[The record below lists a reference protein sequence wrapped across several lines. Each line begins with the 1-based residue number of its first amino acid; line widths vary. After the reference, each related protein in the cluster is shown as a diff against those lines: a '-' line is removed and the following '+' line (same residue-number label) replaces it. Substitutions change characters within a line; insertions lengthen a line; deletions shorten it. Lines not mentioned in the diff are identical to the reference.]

1 MHVARPAHY
10 DAARRR
16 LLRGIAAAVA
26 AISLA
31 GLATPALA
39 EGPWQRLEAA
49 RSVLG
54 DTEPSTQGL
63 VLDLPHVSEDGA
75 SVALTVGFDGELAD
89 DDHISRIDL
98 FATAN
103 PSPEI
108 ATFHLTPLSG
118 KAEIST
124 RVRLN
129 ETQQVIAIATSHQGE
144 RFATAREVRITVS
157 GCLMRNGGDQPEP
170 LSNPRVSIPSSFTPG
185 QPEAVRTLINHPM
198 ETGLRE
204 DTNGEIV
211 PRHIVERFTVRLNGS
226 TAFEAELHQSISA
239 SPYLLFYLSP
249 EEEGE
254 AVFEWQDDTGAS
266 ATHEASIK
274 AG

>member
-1 MHVARPAHY
+1 MHVARSTHP

-16 LLRGIAAAVA
+16 LLLGMAAGVA
-26 AISLA
+26 AIGVA
-31 GLATPALA
+31 GLATPVMA
-39 EGPWQRLEAA
+39 EGPWQRLDTA

-54 DTEPSTQGL
+54 DAEPSTQGL

-75 SVALTVGFDGELAD
+75 SVSLTVGFDGELEPGD
-89 DDHISRIDL
+89 YISRIDL

-170 LSNPRVSIPSSFTPG
+170 LSNPRVSIPSSFSPG
-185 QPEAVRTLINHPM
+185 QPEAVRTLIHHPM

-204 DTNGEIV
+204 NADGEIE
-211 PRHIVERFTVRLNGS
+211 PRHIIERFTVSLNGE

-249 EEEGE
+249 EKDGE
-254 AVFEWQDDTGAS
+254 AVFEWRDDSGETARHV
-266 ATHEASIK
+266 AEFEVT
-274 AG
+274 